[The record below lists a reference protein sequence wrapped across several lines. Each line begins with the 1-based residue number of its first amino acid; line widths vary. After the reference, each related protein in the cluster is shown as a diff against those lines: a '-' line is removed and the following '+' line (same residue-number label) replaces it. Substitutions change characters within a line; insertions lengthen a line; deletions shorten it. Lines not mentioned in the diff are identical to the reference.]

1 MNFNNVILNSL
12 GFFFNSIIFIF
23 IKIILI
29 ISLSFFLDHT
39 FLKFLPIILPLILS
53 IAFFTVFERKVLGA
67 MQRRRGPNMVG
78 IFGLLQAIADA
89 AKLLS
94 KETVIPLSSNIVIF
108 MIAPI
113 ITYIISFMT

>member
-39 FLKFLPIILPLILS
+39 FLKFLPIILH
-53 IAFFTVFERKVLGA
+53 
-67 MQRRRGPNMVG
+67 
-78 IFGLLQAIADA
+78 
-89 AKLLS
+89 
-94 KETVIPLSSNIVIF
+94 
-108 MIAPI
+108 
-113 ITYIISFMT
+113 